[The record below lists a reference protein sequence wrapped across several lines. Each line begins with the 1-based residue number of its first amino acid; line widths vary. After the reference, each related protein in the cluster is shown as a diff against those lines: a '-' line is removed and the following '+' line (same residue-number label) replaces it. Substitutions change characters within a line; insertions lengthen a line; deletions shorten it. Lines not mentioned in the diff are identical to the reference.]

1 MGQTRGRTRKGRY
14 DSAEA
19 EALGVWVV
27 GLVHDA
33 GLTVRALEARF
44 RPQGGPGK
52 SLWTEYLNGTKLIPL
67 HYLELLVRGL
77 VREPRRQEALLAEGR
92 ELWGRAE
99 RAAAGKPSAQDRKR
113 LTEQERLRRLE
124 QEHRDRESDLRQH
137 LEDAQRDTIQ
147 AQDGLLTMNRLVSVL
162 LVMNVTLSRR
172 WAELERRHQA
182 TVQELEGHRQ
192 ELRTAEVQ
200 NLSEAVE
207 TLRAR
212 CAELE
217 SRQDAS
223 LQELRYYQ
231 DRLRE
236 ADRQLTE
243 ARRRQDEA
251 EALRQE
257 AVERVTRYRRELA
270 QGDAP
275 AATDGPEPP
284 EPGSASS
291 PRAGAPLE
299 EYDAALEQS
308 TAVLQ
313 ETGRSL
319 AELRRR
325 LELDDPPSPRTPSS
339 DGPRI
344 VRGQLADNG
353 ESPADPVDSVEDGEA
368 FPKEADLAEDEDEDG
383 GRGGD
388 GDGDE
393 REPEQKPE
401 RAVLMVSV
409 FAGAMVLVISSV
421 FTMVAFALPDV
432 PLTYRSGDR
441 PRQRTISHNGDAN
454 SGVPAATWT
463 TGPAGRVDTTWSA
476 APSADIRALN
486 GSLTLVSPEHG
497 EDGRCPKAIGGVR
510 MEWAVRL
517 DGAVVAA
524 GTIRADLEVKRLHQD
539 KIKVTGGSLAT
550 GKARGR
556 PHLVRLTARR
566 VDSTPCKA
574 DLAWK
579 EAALDNPGFG
589 PPPWQPPHPLSNW
602 L

>member
-1 MGQTRGRTRKGRY
+1 MGGNAYREGTAMGQTRGRTRKGRY

-19 EALGVWVV
+19 EALGLWVV

-77 VREPRRQEALLAEGR
+77 IREPRRQEALLAEGR

-113 LTEQERLRRLE
+113 VSEQERLRRLE
-124 QEHRDRESDLRQH
+124 QEHRDRESELRQH

-162 LVMNVTLSRR
+162 LVMNVTLSRQ

-192 ELRTAEVQ
+192 DLRTAEVQ

-207 TLRAR
+207 ALRAR

-257 AVERVTRYRRELA
+257 AVERVARYRRELA

-275 AATDGPEPP
+275 AATDDPEPP

-291 PRAGAPLE
+291 PRAGATLE

-339 DGPRI
+339 EGPRI
-344 VRGQLADNG
+344 VRGQLADNA
-353 ESPADPVDSVEDGEA
+353 ESSVDPVDSVEDDEA
-368 FPKEADLAEDEDEDG
+368 FPGEADEAEDEDD
-383 GRGGD
+383 
-388 GDGDE
+388 

-401 RAVLMVSV
+401 RTVLVASV
-409 FAGAMVLVISSV
+409 FVGVIVLFVSSLV
-421 FTMVAFALPDV
+421 TVAAFAQPDV

-454 SGVPAATWT
+454 TGVKAAAWT

-486 GSLTLVSPEHG
+486 GSLTLVAPEHG
-497 EDGRCPKAIGGVR
+497 KDGRCPKAIGGVR

-524 GTIRADLEVKRLHQD
+524 GTIRADLEVKRLHRD
-539 KIKVTGGSLAT
+539 GIKVAGGSLAT

-556 PHLVRLTARR
+556 PRLVRLTARR

-579 EAALDNPGFG
+579 QAALDNPGFG
-589 PPPWQPPHPLSNW
+589 PPPWQPPNPWSN
-602 L
+602 